1 MKAPAAALVNELYAR
16 VEKLPPDGRFLLGI
30 VGFPGAGKS
39 TFSAK
44 LAECIN
50 KKAGHEIAVVVPMDG
65 FHRFN
70 AELKA
75 WGIWELK
82 GIPESFDAQ
91 SFVDLLQA
99 LKEQSGRRIGCPT
112 FDRTLEEP
120 TENGIFV
127 EPEHKLVIVEGN
139 YLLLAN
145 SPWNQIKPILDQTWY
160 IDETLTAIKP
170 RLLERHMKGGR
181 TKAQA
186 LEKMGSTDLANA
198 RLIKTTRPGAD
209 KIIRLG

>member
-1 MKAPAAALVNELYAR
+1 MKVEPELVTAILKKVEQLAPQQRY
-16 VEKLPPDGRFLLGI
+16 LLGI

-39 TFSAK
+39 TFSTK
-44 LAECIN
+44 LAAKIN
-50 KKAGHEIAVVVPMDG
+50 QKAKEEMAIVVPMDG

-82 GIPESFDAQ
+82 GIPESFDADA
-91 SFVDLLQA
+91 FILLLQA
-99 LKEQSGRRIGCPT
+99 LQEQTHRTIGCPT
-112 FDRTLEEP
+112 FDRTIEEP

-127 EPEHKLVIVEGN
+127 EPKHRLVIVEGN

-145 SPWNQIKPILDQTWY
+145 SPWNKIKGLLSETWY
-160 IDETLTAIKP
+160 IEETLTAIKP

-181 TKAQA
+181 NKKQA
-186 LEKMGSTDLANA
+186 LKKMESTDLANA
-198 RLIKTTRPGAD
+198 RLIKVTRPLAD
-209 KIIRLG
+209 RIIRLS

>member
-1 MKAPAAALVNELYAR
+1 MKVEPELVTAILKKVEQLAPQQRY
-16 VEKLPPDGRFLLGI
+16 LLGI

-44 LAECIN
+44 LAAKIN
-50 KKAGHEIAVVVPMDG
+50 QKAKEEMAIVVPMDG

-82 GIPESFDAQ
+82 GIPESFDADA
-91 SFVDLLQA
+91 FILLLQA
-99 LKEQSGRRIGCPT
+99 LQEQTHRTIGCPT
-112 FDRTLEEP
+112 FDRTIEEP

-127 EPEHKLVIVEGN
+127 EPKHRLVIVEGN

-145 SPWNQIKPILDQTWY
+145 SPWNKIKGLLSETWY
-160 IDETLTAIKP
+160 IEETLTAIKP

-181 TKAQA
+181 NKKQA
-186 LEKMGSTDLANA
+186 LKKMESTDLANA
-198 RLIKTTRPGAD
+198 RLIKVTRPLAD
-209 KIIRLG
+209 RIIRLS

>member
-1 MKAPAAALVNELYAR
+1 MKVQPELVTAILKEVEQLAPQERY
-16 VEKLPPDGRFLLGI
+16 LLGI

-44 LAECIN
+44 LAAKIN
-50 KKAGHEIAVVVPMDG
+50 QKAKEEMAIVVPMDG

-70 AELKA
+70 TELKA

-82 GIPESFDAQ
+82 GIPDSFDADA
-91 SFVDLLQA
+91 FVLLLQA
-99 LKEQSGRRIGCPT
+99 LREQTQRTIGCPT
-112 FDRTLEEP
+112 FDRSIEEP

-127 EPEHKLVIVEGN
+127 EPKHRLVIIEGN

-145 SPWNQIKPILDQTWY
+145 SPWNKVKCLLNETWY
-160 IDETLTAIKP
+160 IEETLTAIKP

-181 TKAQA
+181 SKKEA
-186 LEKMGSTDLANA
+186 LEKMESTDLANA
-198 RLIKTTRPGAD
+198 RLIKTSRPLAD
-209 KIIRLG
+209 RIIRLS